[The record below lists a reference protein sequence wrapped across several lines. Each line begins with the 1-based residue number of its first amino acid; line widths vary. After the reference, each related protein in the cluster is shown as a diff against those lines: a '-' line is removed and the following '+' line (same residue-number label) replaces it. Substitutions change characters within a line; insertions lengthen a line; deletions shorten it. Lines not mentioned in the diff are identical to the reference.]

1 MNRTNDHSLALI
13 LYGAVLAALAGLVLL
28 LVVKGK
34 KVSRPSILDGFF
46 LLALIPLASP
56 LGWDYTF
63 LSSAPA
69 VMLICRHYDKFRRF
83 WKGLFL
89 TSSSSPFLYDIRDET
104 LCRFH
109 VGLDHYDR
117 LPVAPQFPGLCPIDY
132 A

>member
-1 MNRTNDHSLALI
+1 MRPGGSLHARAGPDNPLPAAFFPTSQDNVSLIGFLMKRTNDHSLALI

-69 VMLICRHYDKFRRF
+69 VMLICRHYDKFR
-83 WKGLFL
+83 
-89 TSSSSPFLYDIRDET
+89 
-104 LCRFH
+104 
-109 VGLDHYDR
+109 
-117 LPVAPQFPGLCPIDY
+117 
-132 A
+132 